1 MFPSEPQSRRVLS
14 SIVTLFEWNNSD
26 LIDYDENYS
35 ARLLGAR
42 FTSAIQTRVGAAVKG
57 GDEFS
62 RYGDD
67 PELTN
72 LTWDNLGYRLG
83 RLFGPTS
90 DELKQ
95 ELFEWCVA
103 QQKEDTE

>member
-1 MFPSEPQSRRVLS
+1 MP
-14 SIVTLFEWNNSD
+14 TD
-26 LIDYDENYS
+26 LINYDEDH
-35 ARLLGAR
+35 RRDDLGPDRQGAFKR
-42 FTSAIQTRVGAAVKG
+42 GWGAAVKG
-57 GDEFS
+57 NDESS

-83 RLFGPTS
+83 RLFGSTS

>member
-1 MFPSEPQSRRVLS
+1 MP
-14 SIVTLFEWNNSD
+14 SD
-26 LIDYDENYS
+26 LIDYDEDH
-35 ARLLGAR
+35 RQDDPGPDRQGAFKR
-42 FTSAIQTRVGAAVKG
+42 GWGAAVKG
-57 GDEFS
+57 DDESS

>member
-1 MFPSEPQSRRVLS
+1 MASNLVNYEDDKRQENPG
-14 SIVTLFEWNNSD
+14 SD
-26 LIDYDENYS
+26 
-35 ARLLGAR
+35 RQGAFKR
-42 FTSAIQTRVGAAVKG
+42 GWGAAVKG
-57 GDEFS
+57 EEESS
-62 RYGDD
+62 RYNAD

-90 DELKQ
+90 GELKQ

-103 QQKEDTE
+103 QQKDNPE

>member
-1 MFPSEPQSRRVLS
+1 MVDYEEDWRQENPG
-14 SIVTLFEWNNSD
+14 SD
-26 LIDYDENYS
+26 
-35 ARLLGAR
+35 RQGAFKR
-42 FTSAIQTRVGAAVKG
+42 GWGAAVKG
-57 GDEFS
+57 EEESS
-62 RYGDD
+62 RYNDD

-90 DELKQ
+90 PELQQ

-103 QQKEDTE
+103 QQEEDTE

>member
-1 MFPSEPQSRRVLS
+1 MPSNLVDYEDDERQKNPG
-14 SIVTLFEWNNSD
+14 SD
-26 LIDYDENYS
+26 
-35 ARLLGAR
+35 RQGAFKR
-42 FTSAIQTRVGAAVKG
+42 GWGAAVKG
-57 GDEFS
+57 KDESS
-62 RYGDD
+62 RYNDD
-67 PELTN
+67 PQLTN

-103 QQKEDTE
+103 QQEESEE